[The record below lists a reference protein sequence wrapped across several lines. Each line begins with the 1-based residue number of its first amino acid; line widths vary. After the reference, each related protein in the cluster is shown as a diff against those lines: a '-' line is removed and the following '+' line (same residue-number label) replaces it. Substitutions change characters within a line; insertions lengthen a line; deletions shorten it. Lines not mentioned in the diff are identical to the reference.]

1 MRCPECG
8 SNHTIKNG
16 KDPNRNQRYLCKE
29 CGRNFVSSA
38 STASPQICPKC
49 QSNHTIKN
57 GKDQNGNQQYLCKEC
72 GRNFVSSATTAS
84 QKVSWYQNKK
94 TIIWII
100 VIVAL
105 IFFSFTGWFGLALL
119 LSAIVWLW
127 VYKKHPAQ
135 SAADMPSGAVC
146 DNCGAQLPNSGVCPY
161 CGGRKK

>member
-1 MRCPECG
+1 MLFMRCPECG

-29 CGRNFVSSA
+29 CGRNF
-38 STASPQICPKC
+38 I
-49 QSNHTIKN
+49 
-57 GKDQNGNQQYLCKEC
+57 
-72 GRNFVSSATTAS
+72 SSATTAS
-84 QKVSWYQNKK
+84 PKVPWYQNKK

-100 VIVAL
+100 VIVVL
-105 IFFSFTGWFGLALL
+105 VFFSFTGWFGLALL
-119 LSAIVWLW
+119 LSAIVWFW

-135 SAADMPSGAVC
+135 SAADMPSGAIC

>member
-16 KDPNRNQRYLCKE
+16 KDPNRNQR
-29 CGRNFVSSA
+29 
-38 STASPQICPKC
+38 
-49 QSNHTIKN
+49 
-57 GKDQNGNQQYLCKEC
+57 YLCKEC

-135 SAADMPSGAVC
+135 SAAESAFPTALLLRQPVQSSVRLPLQTALHAV
-146 DNCGAQLPNSGVCPY
+146 Q
-161 CGGRKK
+161 